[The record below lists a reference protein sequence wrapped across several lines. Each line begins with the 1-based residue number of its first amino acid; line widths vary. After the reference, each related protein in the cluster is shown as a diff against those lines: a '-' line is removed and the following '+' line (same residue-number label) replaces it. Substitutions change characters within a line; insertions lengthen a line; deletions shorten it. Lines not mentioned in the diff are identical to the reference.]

1 MNPNMF
7 RQTSLARLSSP
18 EQLDQLLKITTARNW
33 LGLLALFMLLA
44 VAAIWGFAGSIATT
58 ASGQGVIIRNG
69 GVLNVV
75 GRGSGMITKLNVAV
89 GDRIQA
95 NQVVAT
101 ISQPLLTEKMKA
113 LQATLAE
120 AGAERERNLHIKQN
134 AVRLQVEA
142 LERQIS
148 NNERQISELDGM
160 AKLATEDIASEDQ
173 LLNKGLVTRQ
183 QTVAA
188 RQKLTGIQ
196 DQIAGLHAQNKQLEA
211 QQFSL
216 QSQPQQE
223 DADMKAHLSSL
234 QRQLDQAKQEM
245 TMAETV
251 VSPYAGEVLELK
263 AYAGSM
269 VTEGQPILSIQPE
282 AQELQLL
289 TYLPASQAKDAHI
302 GMEAQVSPSTIKR
315 EEFGFMKGQIVYV
328 ADYPATPA
336 AVMSNFQNESLV
348 TALTNSGPV
357 TELRIALNRN
367 DKTRSGFEWSTSDG
381 PPVMIS
387 SGTMCN
393 VEVVTRRQPPISLLV
408 PYMKK
413 KFGIN

>member
-1 MNPNMF
+1 MNPGMF
-7 RQTSLARLSSP
+7 RQSSLARLSSP
-18 EQLDQLLKITTARNW
+18 EQLDQLLKITTAKNW

-58 ASGQGVIIRNG
+58 ATGQGVIIRSG

-75 GRGSGMITKLNVAV
+75 GRGSGMITKLNVRV
-89 GDRIQA
+89 GDRIKA

-120 AGAERERNLHIKQN
+120 AEAERERSLHLKQN
-134 AVRLQVEA
+134 AVRLQAEA
-142 LERQIS
+142 LERQVS
-148 NNERQISELDGM
+148 NNERQIGELEGM
-160 AKLATEDIASEDQ
+160 AKLAVEDIASEEQ

-183 QTVAA
+183 QTIAA
-188 RQKLTGIQ
+188 QQKLTGIQ

-211 QQFSL
+211 QKFAL
-216 QSQPQQE
+216 ESQPQQE
-223 DADMKAHLSSL
+223 DADMKVHVSSL
-234 QRQLDQAKQEM
+234 QRQLSQAQQEM

-269 VTEGQPILSIQPE
+269 VTQGQPILSIQPE

-289 TYLPASQAKDAHI
+289 TYLPASEAKDAHI

-357 TELRIALNRN
+357 TELRIALRR
-367 DKTRSGFEWSTSDG
+367 DEKTRSGFEWSTSDG
-381 PPVMIS
+381 PPVMVS

-393 VEVVTRRQPPISLLV
+393 VQVVTRRQPPISLLV
-408 PYMKK
+408 PYLKK
-413 KFGIN
+413 KFGIS